1 MNKFKSYPQK
11 LMMFT
16 PLLLSVL
23 VASCSS
29 DNNGGGAGGGGAGS
43 VQVGEN
49 CTLAACVSLGT
60 AGNYAV
66 LANTGIDSSSG
77 AALITGSI
85 ATGPGVT
92 STAITGFA
100 LVLPAASPFATSTQ
114 VTGKVYAYDY
124 AAPTPT
130 EMNTASLDMG
140 LAYTTA
146 AGRPAGVGATNL
158 NLGAG
163 ILTDQTLVAG
173 TYTWG
178 SAVTIPTNLT
188 LSGSS
193 TDVWIFQI
201 SGTLGMSAAKSVILT
216 GGALPQN
223 IFWQVAG
230 NGGVTLG
237 AGTHFEGIVLAKTAI
252 NFGAGATSNG
262 RLLAQTAVN
271 LIDAS
276 TVTQP

>member
-29 DNNGGGAGGGGAGS
+29 DNNGGGLG
-43 VQVGEN
+43 VVEVGEN

-140 LAYTTA
+140 LAYTDA

-173 TYTWG
+173 TYTWN
-178 SAVTIPTNLT
+178 SAVNIPTNLT

-201 SGTLGMSAAKSVILT
+201 ANTLDMAAAKSVILI

-230 NGGVTLG
+230 DGGVTLG
-237 AGTHFEGIVLAKTAI
+237 AGTHFEGIVLAQTAI
-252 NFGAGATSNG
+252 NFGAGATSKG

-271 LIDAS
+271 LIGAS